1 MKRRQFLSTAAIG
14 AAGTAAASSFPKP
27 ALSQGLRE
35 WRMVTSWPQ
44 NFPGLGTGA
53 ARVADRI
60 TAMSDG
66 RLTVR
71 VYAAGELVP
80 PLGTF
85 DAVEQGNAECAHSAA
100 YYYQGKSMATNF
112 FTAVP
117 YGLTVQEHNAWI
129 RFGGGQ
135 ELWDELYD
143 GFGIKP
149 FLVGNTT
156 TQAAGWFRSELTSLD
171 DLQGLRFRTAG
182 LGGEVF
188 RRIGANVQT
197 LPGGEI
203 FPALQAGTLDA
214 AEWVGPWNDLAFGL
228 YRIAPYLYYPSVT
241 EPSAA
246 LEFAVNKAEWESL
259 DDDLKAIVENA
270 TAAENDFTAA
280 EFGVR
285 NAEALRTL
293 ITEHEVQVNEFPAEI
308 VQALADA
315 SRDVVAELRD
325 VDDITRRVHDS
336 YMGFREQMTDYAPR
350 FEQGF
355 LNTRSL

>member
-14 AAGTAAASSFPKP
+14 AAGTAAASTLAAP
-27 ALSQGLRE
+27 AISQGLRE

-53 ARVADRI
+53 ARVAERI
-60 TAMSDG
+60 TAMSEG

-80 PLGTF
+80 ALGTF
-85 DAVEQGNAECAHSAA
+85 DAVEQGNAECAHTAA

-117 YGLTVQEHNAWI
+117 YGLTVQEQNAWV

-135 ELWDELYD
+135 ELWDELYA
-143 GFGIKP
+143 GFGLKA
-149 FLVGNTT
+149 FLVGNTA
-156 TQAAGWFRSELTSLD
+156 TQAAGWFRSELQGLD

-203 FPALQAGTLDA
+203 FPALQGGLLDA

-246 LEFAVNKAEWESL
+246 LEFTINKAEWESL

-270 TAAENDFTAA
+270 CAAENDFTAS
-280 EFGVR
+280 EFMAR
-285 NAEALRTL
+285 NAVSLQTL
-293 ITEHEVQVNEFPAEI
+293 INDHNVQVREFPADI
-308 VQALADA
+308 VEALAAAA
-315 SRDVVAELRD
+315 SEVVAELRN
-325 VDDITRRVHDS
+325 VDDITQRVHDS
-336 YMGFREQMTDYAPR
+336 YMAFRAQMTDYAPR